1 MGYNFNP
8 QTPQQQSNN
17 YTPRESNV
25 DFDALFEY
33 QLAKLGGEGKHDFI
47 GVISRLDELGVQ
59 EQDVQTIPWDDKA
72 KAEHAWRFEKGDD
85 GSVKDPSA
93 KVVTT
98 KYAGKE
104 QECLVYSRK
113 PVAQVAISV
122 DFPEVMMNLS
132 QFYNPEYTGQKE
144 KPFREIIGLNGFLP
158 EFKRGKGA
166 VIAKP
171 FNLNHINVN
180 RQKKDAKPHYA
191 IAKNSLLYSMA
202 EWVGALDDE
211 GNFHNTDLG
220 KLIGEPMNFE
230 VEVKVNKWNS
240 NGKENKRLEVSITPT
255 SKLSVRDRKA
265 YDEELSQVV
274 TDDLFG
280 VLMFSGGNTEQSLKE
295 VRKATVNTMK
305 MSSNWETS
313 KLKEELEK
321 VNPNVLGVQSESS
334 QTSNASKA
342 EQSYSE
348 ENKPAEKAPAKENKP
363 VVEDVPDLDFS
374 DDIPFAPI
382 ALQYRKLLHVM

>member
-33 QLAKLGGEGKHDFI
+33 QLEKLGGEGKHDFI

-72 KAEHAWRFEKGDD
+72 KAEHAWRFETGDD
-85 GSVKDPSA
+85 GNVKDSSA

-132 QFYNPEYTGQKE
+132 QFYNPDSTDQKE

-240 NGKENKRLEVSITPT
+240 GGKENKRLEVSITPT

-265 YDEELSQVV
+265 YDEELSPLVS
-274 TDDLFG
+274 DDLFG
-280 VLMFSGGNTEQSLKE
+280 VLMFSGGNEETSLKE

-321 VNPNVLGVQSESS
+321 VNPNVLGISSGSSQQGNSPEGVQSP
-334 QTSNASKA
+334 K
-342 EQSYSE
+342 E
-348 ENKPAEKAPAKENKP
+348 EAKPAEKAPQKP
-363 VVEDVPDLDFS
+363 VENVTHNEPPFEFD
-374 DDIPFAPI
+374 DDIPF
-382 ALQYRKLLHVM
+382 